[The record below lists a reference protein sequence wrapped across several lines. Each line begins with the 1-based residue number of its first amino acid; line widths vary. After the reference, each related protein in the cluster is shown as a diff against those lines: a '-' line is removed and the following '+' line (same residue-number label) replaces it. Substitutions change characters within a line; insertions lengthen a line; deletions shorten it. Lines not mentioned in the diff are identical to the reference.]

1 MTRRDNTKT
10 PAPRTADG
18 AAPKRKGV
26 NPLRYLAQVRQEAR
40 KVTWTTRQETIVS
53 TIMVLIM
60 VTFAALFFF
69 TVDFFISTSIDFIL
83 GLGS

>member
-1 MTRRDNTKT
+1 MTQRDDNQV
-10 PAPRTADG
+10 PANAGDATVT
-18 AAPKRKGV
+18 KRKRT
-26 NPLRYLAQVRQEAR
+26 NPFRFMSQVRQEAR

-60 VTFAALFFF
+60 ATFAALFFF
-69 TVDFFISTSIDFIL
+69 VVDAGISTSIDFIL